1 MLKDVHYS
9 FKNKKQPKNPT
20 IGEQVI
26 KSWSTHWGRIGGGA
40 HLLMLCCLESVLRK
54 NLSEKLICTELPF
67 YTRFS

>member
-1 MLKDVHYS
+1 MTVLQQNEE
-9 FKNKKQPKNPT
+9 FIQGP
-20 IGEQVI
+20 GFEGR
-26 KSWSTHWGRIGGGA
+26 GRIGGGA